1 MKCEIITVQFFGNDV
16 TEMDIKRHFSM
27 VSDQEKIKG
36 KEKAY
41 PIHTHSMG
49 SSSRVIFKTTDP
61 KDPQIHVAREVTLS
75 RF

>member
-16 TEMDIKRHFSM
+16 SEMDIKRHFSM

-41 PIHTHSMG
+41 PIHTLFHG
-49 SSSRVIFKTTDP
+49 
-61 KDPQIHVAREVTLS
+61 
-75 RF
+75 